1 MALALKLTPF
11 DSTAID
17 KCLEKLDKQLEKFR
31 NKE

>member
-17 KCLEKLDKQLEKFR
+17 KCLEKLEKRLEKY